1 VPYTGEWQLR
11 LGFCALETRGVMQV
25 YFDGVPQG
33 IPLDM
38 TKFLNSELY
47 IGDRFDKNGEGDESL
62 GEYNKKSTEEKA
74 EEQKLLKNLGAYRD
88 GRSQYHFDPN
98 TGAQYFFLGNVRTY
112 RRILCQTT
120 IDATQDHYLRFRV
133 ASDGKVGNNN
143 EFMLDF
149 FEMVPKSVYSVDG
162 DGDMED
168 DL

>member
-1 VPYTGEWQLR
+1 
-11 LGFCALETRGVMQV
+11 MQV

-38 TKFLNSELY
+38 TKYLDSELY
-47 IGDRFDKNGEGDESL
+47 IGDRYTTDEALGD
-62 GEYNKKSTEEKA
+62 YNKKTVEEKA

-88 GRSQYHFDPN
+88 GRSQYHFN
-98 TGAQYFFLGNVRTY
+98 TSGTKYYFLGNPRTY

-120 IDATQDHYLRFRV
+120 IDATKDHYLRFRV
-133 ASDGKVGNNN
+133 ASDGKQGNNN